1 MDRGAWQATVHRVT
15 KESDTTEV
23 TAHCGDQGT
32 WGAGMVFES
41 LPVSEGD
48 GWKSSGWE
56 RTPDRLRADAPS
68 VPSAQLSLHGLSPL
82 GWPLNC
88 CSPFLLCVAAFLAMA
103 NRWQC
108 CLCHETEL
116 EDPTAGQVS
125 CPHSG
130 LMSSI
135 REHLAP
141 GGESNQPSRT
151 Y

>member
-1 MDRGAWQATVHRVT
+1 
-15 KESDTTEV
+15 
-23 TAHCGDQGT
+23 
-32 WGAGMVFES
+32 MVFES
-41 LPVSEGD
+41 LTVSGD

-56 RTPDRLRADAPS
+56 LTPDSLRADAPS
-68 VPSAQLSLHGLSPL
+68 VSRAQLSLHGFSPL

-108 CLCHETEL
+108 CLCHEMEL
-116 EDPTAGQVS
+116 TAPTAGQVS

-141 GGESNQPSRT
+141 GVKVTSHQGPTESKAGRRESRNPIGASLMGT
-151 Y
+151 GRCPLLF